1 MSIEIGQ
8 IVGEY
13 QVVQEL
19 GGGGHGRVYKVEHTI
34 TRRVEAIKVLAD
46 GIPASEDQRRRFL
59 REIQVQAQLCHPNI
73 AAVHN
78 AFWLGNNLV
87 MVMEFIEGRSL
98 QGLLAEGSVG
108 PQVGIG
114 YISQVLDALSHAH
127 SQGIV
132 HRDVSPANIIVGRA
146 GLVKLTDFGLAKRV
160 MDASITTS
168 GSLVGSLPYMS
179 PEQVRGV
186 EDPDGRS
193 DIYSC
198 GVILYEVVTKRKPFD
213 SDCAFTLMRAHVELD
228 PLPPSRID
236 AHVAPSLSDVI
247 LKAMAKDP
255 AERFQTAGD
264 FRVALEG
271 CDSIPST
278 SFPVHAVEPAASG
291 SSERTSLRNTL
302 ISTRQRTPPI
312 RFPVQL
318 MVRLAR
324 SPAAGIA
331 LGALFVTAVLG
342 AVFWTGGGPRNTS
355 GLAPVIV
362 QQSRPAPPAAVQE
375 PPAARGTE
383 PARDLPE
390 EVVSEP
396 EAAAREPSAPVPEPS
411 RVAAPSDG
419 QRDAPRA
426 GPSFRT
432 EVRRRSFRPPQTAK
446 PRREVAL
453 VEPPVLPVAM
463 PGPNGPSAN
472 GELPEPQFLHAAEPQ
487 QAAPPPAP
495 ATGAGR
501 VLRFLGKAR
510 VLNPF
515 RQKAPKSADEKQE
528 K

>member
-1 MSIEIGQ
+1 MSIQIGQ

-34 TRRVEAIKVLAD
+34 TQRVEAIKVLAG

-78 AFWLGNNLV
+78 AFWLGNDLV
-87 MVMEFIEGRSL
+87 MVMEFIEGHSL
-98 QGLLAEGSVG
+98 HDLLAQDSVR

-114 YISQVLDALSHAH
+114 YICQVLDALSHAH

-160 MDASITTS
+160 MDTSITTS
-168 GSLVGSLPYMS
+168 GSLAGSLPYMS

-198 GVILYEVVTKRKPFD
+198 GVILYQVVTGRKPFD

-228 PLPPSRID
+228 PVPPSRID
-236 AHVAPSLSDVI
+236 ARVAPSLSGMI

-255 AERFQTAGD
+255 AARFQTAGD
-264 FRVALEG
+264 LRVALEG
-271 CDSIPST
+271 LDSIPST
-278 SFPVHAVEPAASG
+278 SLPVHAVAPAARG
-291 SSERTSLRNTL
+291 GLQKTSSENTL
-302 ISTRQRTPPI
+302 SSSRQSTLPI
-312 RFPVQL
+312 KFPARIL
-318 MVRLAR
+318 VRLAR
-324 SPAAGIA
+324 SRVAGMA
-331 LGALFVTAVLG
+331 MGALFVTAVLG
-342 AVFWTGGGPRNTS
+342 AVFWTGGGPTNTS
-355 GLAPVIV
+355 APAPVIV
-362 QQSRPAPPAAVQE
+362 QQAPPAPPAAALE
-375 PPAARGTE
+375 PPAARPAE
-383 PARDLPE
+383 PARGLPE

-396 EAAAREPSAPVPEPS
+396 EAAAKQPSAPAPKPS
-411 RVAAPSDG
+411 RVARRSDG
-419 QRDAPRA
+419 QGNASRA
-426 GPSFRT
+426 RPSFPT
-432 EVRRRSFRPPQTAK
+432 ELRRRSFRPPQTAK
-446 PRREVAL
+446 PRPEVAM
-453 VEPPVLPVAM
+453 VEPPLLPVEM
-463 PGPNGPSAN
+463 PLPNGPGAN
-472 GELPEPQFLHAAEPQ
+472 GELPEPTFPGVAEPQ
-487 QAAPPPAP
+487 PATPPPPP
-495 ATGAGR
+495 ATGAAR

-515 RQKAPKSADEKQE
+515 RQKAPKPAGEIQE

>member
-34 TRRVEAIKVLAD
+34 TQRVEAIKVLAD

-78 AFWLGNNLV
+78 AFWSGDNLV

-98 QGLLAEGSVG
+98 RSLLAEGSVR

-114 YISQVLDALSHAH
+114 YISQVLDVLSHAH
-127 SQGIV
+127 SQAIV

-146 GLVKLTDFGLAKRV
+146 GLVTLTDFGLAKRV
-160 MDASITTS
+160 MDTSITKT

-198 GVILYEVVTKRKPFD
+198 GVILYEMVTSRKPFD

-236 AHVAPSLSDVI
+236 ARIAPSLSDVI

-264 FRVALEG
+264 FRVALESI
-271 CDSIPST
+271 DSIPST
-278 SFPVHAVEPAASG
+278 SFPVHAVEPVASG
-291 SSERTSLRNTL
+291 GN
-302 ISTRQRTPPI
+302 
-312 RFPVQL
+312 RFPDRPL
-318 MVRLAR
+318 LRLAR

-342 AVFWTGGGPRNTS
+342 AVFWTGGGPRNTP
-355 GLAPVIV
+355 GPAPMIV
-362 QQSRPAPPAAVQE
+362 QQARPAPPAAVRE
-375 PPAARGTE
+375 PSE
-383 PARDLPE
+383 K
-390 EVVSEP
+390 VVSEP
-396 EAAAREPSAPVPEPS
+396 EAAARQPS
-411 RVAAPSDG
+411 RVAERSDG
-419 QRDAPRA
+419 KRNAP
-426 GPSFRT
+426 
-432 EVRRRSFRPPQTAK
+432 RRRSFRPAQTAK
-446 PRREVAL
+446 PPQREVAML
-453 VEPPVLPVAM
+453 EPPVLLVEM
-463 PGPNGPSAN
+463 PEPNGPGVI
-472 GELPEPQFLHAAEPQ
+472 GELPEPRFPDIAEIQP
-487 QAAPPPAP
+487 AAPPPAP

-501 VLRFLGKAR
+501 VLRFLGNAR
-510 VLNPF
+510 ALNPF
-515 RQKAPKSADEKQE
+515 RQKIPKPADEKE
-528 K
+528 VR

>member
-1 MSIEIGQ
+1 MSIQIGQ

-13 QVVQEL
+13 LVVQEL

-34 TRRVEAIKVLAD
+34 TRRVEAIKVLAG

-87 MVMEFIEGRSL
+87 MAMEFIEGRSL
-98 QGLLAEGSVG
+98 HDLLAQDGVQ
-108 PQVGIG
+108 PQVGMG
-114 YISQVLDALSHAH
+114 YICQVLDALSHAH

-160 MDASITTS
+160 KDSSITTS

-198 GVILYEVVTKRKPFD
+198 GVILYQVVTGRKPFD

-228 PLPPSRID
+228 PVPPSRID
-236 AHVAPSLSDVI
+236 ARVAVSLSDMI

-255 AERFQTAGD
+255 AERFQTAAD
-264 FRVALEG
+264 FRVAIESL
-271 CDSIPST
+271 DSIPSA
-278 SFPVHAVEPAASG
+278 SFPVPAVEPAARGG
-291 SSERTSLRNTL
+291 S
-302 ISTRQRTPPI
+302 QRT
-312 RFPVQL
+312 RFPVRL

-324 SPAAGIA
+324 SRVAGIA
-331 LGALFVTAVLG
+331 MGALFVTAVLG
-342 AVFWTGGGPRNTS
+342 AVFWAGGSPRNTPDPP
-355 GLAPVIV
+355 LAIV
-362 QQSRPAPPAAVQE
+362 RPAPPPAPPAELQE
-375 PPAARGTE
+375 PPAARPDAEPSNTLPKPGRVAPRRARPTFPTE
-383 PARDLPE
+383 P
-390 EVVSEP
+390 
-396 EAAAREPSAPVPEPS
+396 
-411 RVAAPSDG
+411 
-419 QRDAPRA
+419 
-426 GPSFRT
+426 
-432 EVRRRSFRPPQTAK
+432 RRKSFRPPQTAK
-446 PRREVAL
+446 PPREVAL
-453 VEPPVLPVAM
+453 VEPPALPVEM
-463 PGPNGPSAN
+463 PGPNRPGAN
-472 GELPEPQFLHAAEPQ
+472 GELPEPTFAGFAEPQ
-487 QAAPPPAP
+487 PADLPPPP
-495 ATGAGR
+495 VTGAGR

-515 RQKAPKSADEKQE
+515 RQKAPKPAEEIQE

>member
-1 MSIEIGQ
+1 MSIQIGQ

-34 TRRVEAIKVLAD
+34 TQRVEAIKVLAG

-59 REIQVQAQLCHPNI
+59 REIQVQAQMCHPNI

-78 AFWLGNNLV
+78 AFWLDDNLV
-87 MVMEFIEGRSL
+87 MVMEYIEGRSL
-98 QGLLAEGSVG
+98 HDLLAQDGVR

-114 YISQVLDALSHAH
+114 YICQMLDALSHAH

-132 HRDVSPANIIVGRA
+132 HRDVSPANVIVGRA

-160 MDASITTS
+160 KDSSITTS
-168 GSLVGSLPYMS
+168 GALIGSLPYMS

-198 GVILYEVVTKRKPFD
+198 GAILYQVVTGRKPFD

-228 PLPPSRID
+228 PAPPSMID
-236 AHVAPSLSDVI
+236 ARISPSLSDMI

-271 CDSIPST
+271 LDSISPT
-278 SFPVHAVEPAASG
+278 SFPVSAVEPAGPGAS
-291 SSERTSLRNTL
+291 
-302 ISTRQRTPPI
+302 QRT

-318 MVRLAR
+318 LVRLAR
-324 SPAAGIA
+324 SRVAGIA
-331 LGALFVTAVLG
+331 MGALFVTAVLG
-342 AVFWTGGGPRNTS
+342 AVFWAGGSPRYTS
-355 GLAPVIV
+355 DPALAIV
-362 QQSRPAPPAAVQE
+362 QPAPPAPPTAPAPLAAVQE
-375 PPAARGTE
+375 PPAAR
-383 PARDLPE
+383 PVA
-390 EVVSEP
+390 V
-396 EAAAREPSAPVPEPS
+396 PSNTGPKPS
-411 RVAAPSDG
+411 RVAS
-419 QRDAPRA
+419 RRA
-426 GPSFRT
+426 RPSFPT
-432 EVRRRSFRPPQTAK
+432 ELRRRSFRPPQTAK
-446 PRREVAL
+446 PPREVAL
-453 VEPPVLPVAM
+453 VEPPVLSAEM
-463 PGPNGPSAN
+463 PGPNEPSVN
-472 GELPEPQFLHAAEPQ
+472 GELPEPTFPGVAEPQ
-487 QAAPPPAP
+487 PADLPPPP
-495 ATGAGR
+495 PTGAGR

-510 VLNPF
+510 ILNPF
-515 RQKAPKSADEKQE
+515 RQKAPKPASEIQE

>member
-13 QVVQEL
+13 RVVQEL
-19 GGGGHGRVYKVEHTI
+19 GGGGHGRVYRVEHTI
-34 TRRVEAIKVLAD
+34 TQRVEAIKVLA
-46 GIPASEDQRRRFL
+46 GGSPASKDQRRRFL

-73 AAVHN
+73 AAIHN

-98 QGLLAEGSVG
+98 QGLLAEDSVP
-108 PQVGIG
+108 PQVGMG
-114 YISQVLDALSHAH
+114 YLCQVLDALSHAH

-160 MDASITTS
+160 MDTSISTT
-168 GSLVGSLPYMS
+168 GSLAGSLPYMS

-198 GVILYEVVTKRKPFD
+198 GVILYQVVTGRKPFD

-236 AHVAPSLSDVI
+236 ARVAPSLSDTI

-271 CDSIPST
+271 LDSIPST
-278 SFPVHAVEPAASG
+278 SFPVHAVEPAARGG
-291 SSERTSLRNTL
+291 SRKTGSENTL
-302 ISTRQRTPPI
+302 SSTRQSIPSV
-312 RFPVQL
+312 RFPVRL
-318 MVRLAR
+318 LVRLAGSR
-324 SPAAGIA
+324 AAGIA
-331 LGALFVTAVLG
+331 MGALFVTAVLG
-342 AVFWTGGGPRNTS
+342 AVFWTGGSPRNNS
-355 GLAPVIV
+355 GPAPAII
-362 QQSRPAPPAAVQE
+362 QQARPAPPAAVEE
-375 PPAARGTE
+375 PPAARPAE
-383 PARDLPE
+383 PDRGLPE
-390 EVVSEP
+390 PVVSEP
-396 EAAAREPSAPVPEPS
+396 ETAAREPSAPAPKQS
-411 RVAAPSDG
+411 RLARRSDPQG
-419 QRDAPRA
+419 NAPRA
-426 GPSFRT
+426 RPSFRT
-432 EVRRRSFRPPQTAK
+432 ELRRKSFRPPQTAK
-446 PRREVAL
+446 PPREVAL
-453 VEPPVLPVAM
+453 AEPPVFPVEM
-463 PGPNGPSAN
+463 PGLNGPGAN
-472 GELPEPQFLHAAEPQ
+472 GELPEPRFPAAAEPQ

-515 RQKAPKSADEKQE
+515 RQKAPRPAGENQE
-528 K
+528 R